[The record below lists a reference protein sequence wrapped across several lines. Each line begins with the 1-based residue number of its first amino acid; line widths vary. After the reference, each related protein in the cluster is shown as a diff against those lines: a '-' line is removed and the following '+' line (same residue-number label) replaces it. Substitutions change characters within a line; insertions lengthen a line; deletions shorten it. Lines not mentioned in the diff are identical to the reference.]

1 MNKKLNKMLADDK
14 RRALSTALKKLNK
27 SFYVLDYD
35 QDELVVY
42 FEDWEDGT
50 YTAYKTSYTA
60 NEDYTEI
67 TLDSNFTDVEV
78 TYNTEYIEKM
88 SESLTQKVL
97 SGIVKHFGATHSDK
111 TSIPIL
117 KALDDEKMIAYE
129 PLYIEPDGIDG
140 HGWTASGEVL
150 RAMTESCDKAIKEG
164 RLLAK
169 YDHGEVT
176 NDFHFI
182 KAFTME
188 CDCYIGEHFVPE
200 GQPMIKSQF
209 TDKDAWEKRKTGVLK
224 GVSIGAKGNW
234 EEIEE

>member
-1 MNKKLNKMLADDK
+1 MNKNITKALARDK
-14 RRALSTALKKLNK
+14 ERVIQAALREVMEE
-27 SFYVLDYD
+27 YPHVIELDED
-35 QDELVVY
+35 KGEAY
-42 FEDWEDGT
+42 FEV
-50 YTAYKTSYTA
+50 YTDSGYKTMATNYTLNA
-60 NEDYTEI
+60 DMTKATVSEWR
-67 TLDSNFTDVEV
+67 VV
-78 TYNTEYIEKM
+78 TPMTEYKNVDED
-88 SESLTQKVL
+88 SVVTKVL
-97 SGIVKHFGATHSDK
+97 AGIKKMFVQEEGA
-111 TSIPIL
+111 PIF
-117 KALDDEKMIAYE
+117 KALDDEQMIAIE

-209 TDKDAWEKRKTGVLK
+209 TDLDAWEKRKTGGLG
-224 GVSIGAKGNW
+224 GVSIGAKGIW
-234 EEIEE
+234 EEIE